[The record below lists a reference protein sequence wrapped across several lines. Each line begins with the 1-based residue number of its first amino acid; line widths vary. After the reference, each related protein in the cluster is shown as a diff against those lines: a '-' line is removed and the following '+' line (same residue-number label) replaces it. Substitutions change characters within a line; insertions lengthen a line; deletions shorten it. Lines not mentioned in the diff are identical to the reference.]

1 MTTQMVSSHRLLTLM
16 MVFVLLLIP
25 MISGGQI
32 TDKCTEGC
40 LNPTSCNIHCLRR
53 GLGHCEKAR
62 GSASGGREEGRAPS
76 TAEEFT
82 RQGVASQT
90 VEKSFDGAAVAVNV
104 SGDSEAD
111 VEKVKEAF
119 KDKKDYNYK
128 KGNDDDDNDGLP
140 INTAKGI

>member
-1 MTTQMVSSHRLLTLM
+1 MLRNYVNPKS
-16 MVFVLLLIP
+16 
-25 MISGGQI
+25 ISKHNI
-32 TDKCTEGC
+32 R
-40 LNPTSCNIHCLRR
+40 SCIYSFYV
-53 GLGHCEKAR
+53 KR

-90 VEKSFDGAAVAVNV
+90 VEKAFDGAAVAVNV
-104 SGDSEAD
+104 SGDSDQAD

-119 KDKKDYNYK
+119 KDMKDYNYK
-128 KGNDDDDNDGLP
+128 KGNDDDDDDDNDNDGLP

>member
-1 MTTQMVSSHRLLTLM
+1 MLRNYVNPKS
-16 MVFVLLLIP
+16 
-25 MISGGQI
+25 ISKPNI
-32 TDKCTEGC
+32 T
-40 LNPTSCNIHCLRR
+40 TSCIYSFYL
-53 GLGHCEKAR
+53 KR
-62 GSASGGREEGRAPS
+62 GSASGGREEGRASS

-90 VEKSFDGAAVAVNV
+90 VEKAFDGAAVAVNV

-119 KDKKDYNYK
+119 LDKKDYNYK
-128 KGNDDDDNDGLP
+128 KRPEDDDDGLP